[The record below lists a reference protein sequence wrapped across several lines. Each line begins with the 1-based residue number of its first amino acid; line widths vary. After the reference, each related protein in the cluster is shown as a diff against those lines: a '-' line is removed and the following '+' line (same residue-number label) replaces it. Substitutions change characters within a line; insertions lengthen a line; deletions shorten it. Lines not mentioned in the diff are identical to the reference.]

1 MRSLLRLCDL
11 RDLSLDLNLLQV
23 WVHDRPH
30 VHVLVLLQLGRG
42 GLHEVDTAGLVLGWQ
57 PGNHPGNSK
66 SDIGN
71 LNIFSEDISSEII
84 SRDSDITTS
93 VVRPKT
99 QMQSTFIVNQLSS
112 PIDFIH
118 QSRDRKRSS
127 LIVYQLDVS

>member
-57 PGNHPGNSK
+57 PRNHSGYSK

-71 LNIFSEDISSEII
+71 LEVFCNNISYETRF
-84 SRDSDITTS
+84 RL
-93 VVRPKT
+93 
-99 QMQSTFIVNQLSS
+99 Q
-112 PIDFIH
+112 
-118 QSRDRKRSS
+118 
-127 LIVYQLDVS
+127 